1 LPATLKVRVMG
12 LDTFVEWTS
21 EGPRSF
27 ERIAILM
34 GFEVIRYIFF
44 ADKVEVEDITDKTHF
59 FSLIG
64 PHSHR
69 VKNSLSFI

>member
-1 LPATLKVRVMG
+1 
-12 LDTFVEWTS
+12 
-21 EGPRSF
+21 
-27 ERIAILM
+27 M

-59 FSLIG
+59 FSLVG

-69 VKNSLSFI
+69 VKNSLSLI